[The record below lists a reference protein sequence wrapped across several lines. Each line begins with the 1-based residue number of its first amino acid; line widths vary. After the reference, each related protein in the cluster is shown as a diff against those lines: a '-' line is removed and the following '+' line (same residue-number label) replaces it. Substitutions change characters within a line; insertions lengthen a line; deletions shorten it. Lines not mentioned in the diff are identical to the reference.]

1 MFSQGGADA
10 LDGVALQVRGLVL
23 FDPFGG
29 NGGDRAY
36 ARHLGRIVPG
46 LRLLALPGGGHPATN
61 VIVEAEKFL
70 AFQQAT
76 FGAQIDLQA
85 SRAVHRASRAGSER
99 YDKMVARY
107 MDARMQR
114 G

>member
-1 MFSQGGADA
+1 MPWTVWHCKCAEWCCLIRSGAKA
-10 LDGVALQVRGLVL
+10 AIGPVR
-23 FDPFGG
+23 
-29 NGGDRAY
+29 A
-36 ARHLGRIVPG
+36 HLG
-46 LRLLALPGGGHPATN
+46 ALCRACGCWRCRGGHPATN
-61 VIVEAEKFL
+61 VIVEAEKFQ

-85 SRAVHRASRAGSER
+85 SRAVHRASRVGSER
-99 YDKMVARY
+99 YGKMVARY

>member
-1 MFSQGGADA
+1 MLLFN
-10 LDGVALQVRGLVL
+10 LFRGK
-23 FDPFGG
+23 GR
-29 NGGDRAY
+29 DRAC
-36 ARHLGRIVPG
+36 ARALGRIVPG

-61 VIVEAEKFL
+61 VIVEAEKFR

-85 SRAVHRASRAGSER
+85 SRAVHRASGVGSER
-99 YDKMVARY
+99 YGKMVARY
-107 MDARMQR
+107 IDARMQR